1 KRGSDRLT
9 KLVKDMLLVVQIDT
23 GRTAEEFRTYSNV
36 RPHLESY
43 VRHIVESFV
52 PTAQAAGIT
61 LQYSSTGECPPTRIH
76 EELLGNALGRII
88 ENAIKFSHGPNK
100 LVTVETRNVPGW
112 IEIAITDQGIGLA
125 PDAIKNIF
133 KRFQQ
138 FDREV
143 MEQQGAGLGMFI
155 AHSLVQ
161 LHGGEI
167 TVISEPGQGSTFTVR
182 IPVIAD

>member
-1 KRGSDRLT
+1 MILS
-9 KLVKDMLLVVQIDT
+9 QI
-23 GRTAEEFRTYSNV
+23 S
-36 RPHLESY
+36 
-43 VRHIVESFV
+43 I
-52 PTAQAAGIT
+52 
-61 LQYSSTGECPPTRIH
+61 C
-76 EELLGNALGRII
+76 
-88 ENAIKFSHGPNK
+88 AIKVLPVVS
-100 LVTVETRNVPGW
+100 
-112 IEIAITDQGIGLA
+112 DQGIGLA